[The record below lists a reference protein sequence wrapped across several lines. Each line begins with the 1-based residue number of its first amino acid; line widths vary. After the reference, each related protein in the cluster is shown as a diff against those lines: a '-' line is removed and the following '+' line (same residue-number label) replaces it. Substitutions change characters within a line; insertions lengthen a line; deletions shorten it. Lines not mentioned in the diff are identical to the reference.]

1 MLRLRLIEY
10 VLQDGTNPFQRW
22 FRSLNLEAAVKV
34 KVALTKLESGNT
46 SSIKWLAGIGEYR
59 IDWGPGLRI
68 YLARDCA
75 DIILL
80 LGGGT
85 KSRQDKDISNA
96 IKLHKEFKQRRAG
109 DKLKKEDN
117 DGPDQ
122 RV

>member
-1 MLRLRLIEY
+1 MLRLKVIEY

-22 FRSLNLEAAVKV
+22 FRSLSLEAAV

-46 SSIKWLAGIGEYR
+46 SSIKWFEGIGEYR

-68 YLARDCA
+68 YLARDGA

-85 KSRQDKDISNA
+85 KSRQNKDISIA
-96 IKLHKEFKQRRAG
+96 IKLHKEFKQRRAS
-109 DKLKKEDN
+109 DKLMKEDN